1 MEMGRLMD
9 LELARGGSRLALS
22 RALTQVENGTAFNTD
37 EEGFILGVTGAPGVG
52 KSCLV
57 DQLAKA
63 YVKNGEKVA
72 ILAVD
77 PSSPVSGGALLGD
90 RLRMDSADLED
101 LVYMRSVATRGEA
114 GAVPSVVIG
123 MANVLKECG
132 WKRILIET
140 VGAGQSEFRVAS
152 IADTILLVEAPG
164 RGDVIQAEK
173 AGIIELVDV
182 VAVNKSD
189 LDGAESTAADI
200 SNAISAGSREIQ
212 VALVSAYTGDGV
224 DELIE
229 IMENVSGNQFSR
241 TRWRERMHSEWM
253 RLLTMNPDF
262 ENILDSLESGDIE
275 LSEAI
280 EKMR

>member
-1 MEMGRLMD
+1 ME
-9 LELARGGSRLALS
+9 LEEARDGSRLALS
-22 RALTQVENGTAFNTD
+22 RALTLVENGAAFNTE
-37 EEGFILGVTGAPGVG
+37 EEGIILGITGAPGVG

-63 YVKNGEKVA
+63 YTERGEKVA

-90 RLRMDSADLED
+90 RLRMDSADLEE

-123 MANVLKECG
+123 MTNVLKECG

-140 VGAGQSEFRVAS
+140 VGSGQSEFRIAA

-189 LDGAESTAADI
+189 LTGAESTAADI
-200 SNAISAGSREIQ
+200 SNALSAGSKEIP
-212 VALVSAYTGDGV
+212 VALVSAHSGAGV
-224 DELIE
+224 SELIE
-229 IMENVSGNQFSR
+229 LMEKAGGNEISR
-241 TRWRERMHSEWM
+241 TRWRERMYSEWM
-253 RLLTMNPDF
+253 RLLTQHPDF
-262 ENILDSLESGDIE
+262 ENTLDSLESGGID
-275 LSEAI
+275 LSQAI

>member
-1 MEMGRLMD
+1 ME
-9 LELARGGSRLALS
+9 LEEARDGSRLALS
-22 RALTQVENGTAFNTD
+22 RALTLVENGAAFNTE
-37 EEGFILGVTGAPGVG
+37 EEGIILGITGAPGVG

-63 YVKNGEKVA
+63 YTERGEKVA

-90 RLRMDSADLED
+90 RLRMDSADLEE

-123 MANVLKECG
+123 MTNVLKECG

-140 VGAGQSEFRVAS
+140 VGSGQSEFRIAA

-189 LDGAESTAADI
+189 LTGAESTAADI
-200 SNAISAGSREIQ
+200 SNALSAGSKEIP
-212 VALVSAYTGDGV
+212 VALVSAHSGTGV
-224 DELIE
+224 SELIE
-229 IMENVSGNQFSR
+229 LMEKAGGNEISR
-241 TRWRERMHSEWM
+241 TRWRERMFSEWM
-253 RLLTMNPDF
+253 RLLTQHPDF
-262 ENILDSLESGDIE
+262 ENTLDSLESGGID
-275 LSEAI
+275 LSQAI

>member
-22 RALTQVENGTAFNTD
+22 RALTQVENGTVFNTD

-140 VGAGQSEFRVAS
+140 VGAGQSEFRIAS

>member
-212 VALVSAYTGDGV
+212 VALVSAHTGDGV

>member
-1 MEMGRLMD
+1 
-9 LELARGGSRLALS
+9 
-22 RALTQVENGTAFNTD
+22 
-37 EEGFILGVTGAPGVG
+37 
-52 KSCLV
+52 
-57 DQLAKA
+57 
-63 YVKNGEKVA
+63 
-72 ILAVD
+72 
-77 PSSPVSGGALLGD
+77 
-90 RLRMDSADLED
+90 
-101 LVYMRSVATRGEA
+101 
-114 GAVPSVVIG
+114 
-123 MANVLKECG
+123 
-132 WKRILIET
+132 
-140 VGAGQSEFRVAS
+140 
-152 IADTILLVEAPG
+152 
-164 RGDVIQAEK
+164 VIQAEK

-200 SNAISAGSREIQ
+200 SNAISAGPREIQ
-212 VALVSAYTGDGV
+212 VALVSAQTGDGV

-229 IMENVSGNQFSR
+229 IMEGVSGNQFSR

>member
-9 LELARGGSRLALS
+9 LESARDGSRLALS
-22 RALTQVENGTAFNTD
+22 RALTQVENGAAFNTD
-37 EEGFILGVTGAPGVG
+37 EDGFILGVTGAPGVG

-63 YVKNGEKVA
+63 YVKKGEKVA

-101 LVYMRSVATRGEA
+101 SVYMRSVATRGEA

-123 MANVLKECG
+123 MTNVLKECG

-140 VGAGQSEFRVAS
+140 VGSGQSEFRVAS
-152 IADTILLVEAPG
+152 IADTILLVESPG

-200 SNAISAGSREIQ
+200 SNAISAGPREIQ
-212 VALVSAYTGDGV
+212 VALVSAQTGDGV

-229 IMENVSGNQFSR
+229 IMEGVSGNQFSR

>member
-1 MEMGRLMD
+1 ME
-9 LELARGGSRLALS
+9 LEEARDGSRLALS
-22 RALTQVENGTAFNTD
+22 RALTLVENGAAFSTE
-37 EEGFILGVTGAPGVG
+37 EEGIILGITGAPGVG

-63 YVKNGEKVA
+63 YTERGEKVA

-90 RLRMDSADLED
+90 RLRMDSADLEE

-123 MANVLKECG
+123 MTNVLKECG

-140 VGAGQSEFRVAS
+140 VGSGQSEFRIAA

-189 LDGAESTAADI
+189 LTGAESTAADI
-200 SNAISAGSREIQ
+200 SNALSAGSKVIP
-212 VALVSAYTGDGV
+212 VALVSAHSGAGV
-224 DELIE
+224 SELIE
-229 IMENVSGNQFSR
+229 LMEKAGGNEISR
-241 TRWRERMHSEWM
+241 TRWRERMYSEWM
-253 RLLTMNPDF
+253 RLLTQHPDF
-262 ENILDSLESGDIE
+262 ENTLDSLESGGID
-275 LSEAI
+275 LSQAI

>member
-1 MEMGRLMD
+1 MD
-9 LELARGGSRLALS
+9 LKQARDGSRLALS
-22 RALTQVENGTAFNTD
+22 RALTLVENGSTFDTD
-37 EEGFILGVTGAPGVG
+37 AKGVILGVTGAPGVG

-63 YVKNGEKVA
+63 YIESGEKVA

-90 RLRMDSADLED
+90 RLRMDSADNEE

-123 MANVLKECG
+123 MTNVLKECG

-140 VGAGQSEFRVAS
+140 VGSGQAEFRIAA

-189 LDGAESTAADI
+189 LPGAESTAADI
-200 SNAISAGSREIQ
+200 SNALSAGSKQIP
-212 VALVSAYTGDGV
+212 VTLVSAHSGDGV
-224 DELIE
+224 PELIE
-229 IMENVSGNQFSR
+229 IMEKA
-241 TRWRERMHSEWM
+241 SE
-253 RLLTMNPDF
+253 N
-262 ENILDSLESGDIE
+262 
-275 LSEAI
+275 
-280 EKMR
+280 

>member
-1 MEMGRLMD
+1 M
-9 LELARGGSRLALS
+9 
-22 RALTQVENGTAFNTD
+22 
-37 EEGFILGVTGAPGVG
+37 
-52 KSCLV
+52 
-57 DQLAKA
+57 
-63 YVKNGEKVA
+63 
-72 ILAVD
+72 
-77 PSSPVSGGALLGD
+77 LGD

>member
-1 MEMGRLMD
+1 ME
-9 LELARGGSRLALS
+9 LEEARDGSRLALS
-22 RALTQVENGTAFNTD
+22 RALTLVENGAAFSTE
-37 EEGFILGVTGAPGVG
+37 EEGIILGITGAPGVG

-63 YVKNGEKVA
+63 YTERGEKVA

-90 RLRMDSADLED
+90 RLRMDSADLEE

-123 MANVLKECG
+123 MTNVLKECG

-140 VGAGQSEFRVAS
+140 VGSGQSEFRIAA

-189 LDGAESTAADI
+189 LTGAESTAADI
-200 SNAISAGSREIQ
+200 SNALSAGSKEIP
-212 VALVSAYTGDGV
+212 VALVSAHSGAGV
-224 DELIE
+224 SELIE
-229 IMENVSGNQFSR
+229 LMEKAGGNEISR
-241 TRWRERMHSEWM
+241 TRWRERMYSEWM
-253 RLLTMNPDF
+253 RLLTQHPDF
-262 ENILDSLESGDIE
+262 ENTLDSLESGGID
-275 LSEAI
+275 LSQAI

>member
-1 MEMGRLMD
+1 MD

-212 VALVSAYTGDGV
+212 VALVSAHTGDGV

>member
-1 MEMGRLMD
+1 ME
-9 LELARGGSRLALS
+9 LEEARDGSRLALS
-22 RALTQVENGTAFNTD
+22 RALTLVENGAAFSTE
-37 EEGFILGVTGAPGVG
+37 EEGIILGITGAPGVG

-63 YVKNGEKVA
+63 YTERGEKVA

-90 RLRMDSADLED
+90 RLRMDSADLEE

-123 MANVLKECG
+123 MTNVLKECG

-140 VGAGQSEFRVAS
+140 VGSGQSEFRIAA

-189 LDGAESTAADI
+189 LTGAESTAADI
-200 SNAISAGSREIQ
+200 SNALSAGSKEIP
-212 VALVSAYTGDGV
+212 VALVSAHSGSGV
-224 DELIE
+224 SELIE
-229 IMENVSGNQFSR
+229 LVEKAGGNEISR
-241 TRWRERMHSEWM
+241 TRWRERMYSEWM
-253 RLLTMNPDF
+253 RLLTQHPDF
-262 ENILDSLESGDIE
+262 ENTLDSLESGGID
-275 LSEAI
+275 LSQAI